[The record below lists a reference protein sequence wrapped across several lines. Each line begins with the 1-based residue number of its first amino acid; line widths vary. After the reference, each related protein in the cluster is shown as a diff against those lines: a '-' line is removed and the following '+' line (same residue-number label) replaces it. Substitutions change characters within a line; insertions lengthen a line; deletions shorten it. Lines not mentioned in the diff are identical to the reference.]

1 MGSERNIFKKR
12 VNYKP
17 FEYPEVMT
25 FIEAINKSYWVHSE
39 VDFTADIQDF
49 KTNLDD
55 REREVVKRS
64 LLSIAQV
71 EISVKTFW
79 GDLYNYFPKPEING
93 LGSTFAECEWRHSE
107 AYSRL
112 LEVLGYNEEFEKLL
126 EIPVFKNKIDFIQE
140 NLAKDIPIVWR
151 LMFFTIIIENASLF
165 SQFAN
170 ILSFTRFK
178 GYMKNTSNIIAW
190 TSIDEQCFPLNT
202 EVLTP
207 LGWKLISDMK
217 LGDKVYGFKEGNL
230 QEEEVIK
237 TIRKSFKGNLITI
250 GNKRH
255 SISTTPNHE
264 FIYKKSSDWLKSTAD
279 NLKLNNHMQI
289 PVTSNFKSNSTLKL
303 SDLDR
308 LKIAI
313 QADGTQLYW
322 NNEGGDKLP
331 RGKEGGNNYSIAL
344 YKERKVLR
352 LRNILE
358 SLGVE
363 FSETEIFNNS
373 KKGTYFRFHLDY
385 LSDYKNL
392 DWIYKYELS
401 KEFCEEFIQEV
412 LLWDG
417 HVSNTEK
424 CYTTTNKSNIKI
436 VEHMAIL
443 AGYRTSI
450 YENKDSDRSENY
462 NNCFKINLTNKDS
475 EVVLG
480 NSYNKTNDYFY
491 DQDVVC
497 ITVPSGGIIVK
508 QGDKA
513 PFITGNCHANAG
525 IYLINKLNEEGHISD
540 KFIETVPNI
549 VTSYIEQESQLLDWV
564 YEEGELDSFTKEDM
578 LNFMKYRVDESLI
591 KMGFPKVFN
600 ISYEQYKPMAWFEEE
615 VFANE
620 LDDFFAKRPT
630 AYTKHDKPITKNDL
644 F

>member
-1 MGSERNIFKKR
+1 MGLFDKR
-12 VNYKP
+12 IAYKP
-17 FEYPEVMT
+17 FEYPEVMK
-25 FIEAINKSYWVHSE
+25 FVESINKSFWVHSE
-39 VDFTADIQDF
+39 VDFTADVQDF
-49 KTNLDD
+49 KTNLSDK
-55 REREVVKRS
+55 EKEVVKRS
-64 LLSIAQV
+64 LLGIAQV
-71 EISVKTFW
+71 EVGVKTFW
-79 GDLYNYFPKPEING
+79 GDLYKHFPKPEING
-93 LGSTFAECEWRHSE
+93 LGATFSENEFRHSE
-107 AYSRL
+107 AYSQL
-112 LEVLGYNEEFEKLL
+112 LEVLGYNEEFEELVNTPVIQRKIEYINHNLSNSDIVSKLL
-126 EIPVFKNKIDFIQE
+126 
-140 NLAKDIPIVWR
+140 
-151 LMFFTIIIENASLF
+151 FFTIVIENVSLF
-165 SQFAN
+165 SQFAD

-178 GYMKNTSNIIAW
+178 GYMKNISNIIAW

-264 FIYKKSSDWLKSTAD
+264 FIYKKSSDWLKSTAE

-373 KKGTYFRFHLDY
+373 KKGTCFRFHLDY

-525 IYLINKLNEEGHISD
+525 IYLINTLQKEGHVINEELFQKQVI
-540 KFIETVPNI
+540 
-549 VTSYIEQESQLLDWV
+549 SYIEEESLLLDWI
-564 YEEGELDSFTKEDM
+564 YEEGELDFFTKEDM
-578 LNFMKYRVDESLI
+578 LNFMKYRVDESLVNI
-591 KMGFPKVFN
+591 GMTKVFN
-600 ISYEQYKPMAWFEEE
+600 ITGEQYKPMAWFEEE
-615 VFANE
+615 IFANSQI
-620 LDDFFAKRPT
+620 DFFASRPT
-630 AYTKHDKPITKNDL
+630 DYTKHDKSINASDL

>member
-1 MGSERNIFKKR
+1 MGLFDKR
-12 VNYKP
+12 IAYKP
-17 FEYPEVMT
+17 FEYPEVMK
-25 FIEAINKSYWVHSE
+25 FVESINKSFWVHSE
-39 VDFTADIQDF
+39 VDFTADVQDF
-49 KTNLDD
+49 KTNLSDK
-55 REREVVKRS
+55 EKEVVKRS
-64 LLSIAQV
+64 LLGIAQV
-71 EISVKTFW
+71 EVGVKTFW
-79 GDLYNYFPKPEING
+79 GDLYKHFPKPEING
-93 LGSTFAECEWRHSE
+93 LGATFSENEFRHSE
-107 AYSRL
+107 AYSQL
-112 LEVLGYNEEFEKLL
+112 LEVLGYNEEFEELVNTPVIQRKIEYINHNLSNSDIVSKLL
-126 EIPVFKNKIDFIQE
+126 
-140 NLAKDIPIVWR
+140 
-151 LMFFTIIIENASLF
+151 FFTIVIENVSLF
-165 SQFAN
+165 SQFAD

-178 GYMKNTSNIIAW
+178 GYMKNISNIIAW

-202 EVLTP
+202 KVLTP

-264 FIYKKSSDWLKSTAD
+264 FIYKKSSDWLKSTAE

-373 KKGTYFRFHLDY
+373 KKGTCFRFHLDY

-525 IYLINKLNEEGHISD
+525 IYLINTLQKEGHIINEELFQ
-540 KFIETVPNI
+540 KQVI
-549 VTSYIEQESQLLDWV
+549 SYIEEESLLLDWI
-564 YEEGELDSFTKEDM
+564 YEEGELDFFTKEDM
-578 LNFMKYRVDESLI
+578 LNFMKYRVDESLVNI
-591 KMGFPKVFN
+591 GMSKIFN
-600 ISYEQYKPMAWFEEE
+600 ITGEQYKPMAWFEEE
-615 VFANE
+615 IFANSQI
-620 LDDFFAKRPT
+620 DFFASRPVD
-630 AYTKHDKPITKNDL
+630 YTKHDKSITANDL

>member
-1 MGSERNIFKKR
+1 MGSERDIFKKR

-25 FIEAINKSYWVHSE
+25 FIDSINKSYWVHSE
-39 VDFTADIQDF
+39 VDFTADVQDF
-49 KTNLDD
+49 KTNLEEK
-55 REREVVKRS
+55 EREVIKRS

-71 EISVKTFW
+71 EVGVKTFW
-79 GDLYNYFPKPEING
+79 GDLYKHFPKPELNG
-93 LGSTFAECEWRHSE
+93 LGATFAENEFRHSE

-112 LEVLGYNEEFEKLL
+112 LEVLGYNDEFEKLI
-126 EIPVFKNKIDFIQE
+126 EIPVFKKRLEYISH
-140 NLAKDIPIVWR
+140 NLGIGDISWKLI
-151 LMFFTIIIENASLF
+151 FFTIVIENASLF

-170 ILSFTRFK
+170 ILSLTRFK

-373 KKGTYFRFHLDY
+373 KKGTCFRFHLDY

-525 IYLINKLNEEGHISD
+525 IYLINQLRQEGHISD
-540 KFIETVPNI
+540 RFIETIPEV
-549 VTSYIEQESQLLDWV
+549 IEEFINQESDLLDWI
-564 YEEGELDSFTKEDM
+564 YEEGELDFFTKEDM
-578 LNFMKYRVDESLI
+578 LNFMKYRIDESLV
-591 KMGFPKVFN
+591 KMGFNKVFN
-600 ISYEQYKPMAWFEEE
+600 ITYEQYKPMLWFEEE
-615 VFANE
+615 VFAQAQ
-620 LDDFFAKRPT
+620 DDFFAKRPVD
-630 AYTKHDKPITKNDL
+630 YTKHDKPITKNDL

>member
-1 MGSERNIFKKR
+1 MNNIFEKR

-25 FIEAINKSYWVHSE
+25 FVDSINKSYWVHSE

-49 KTNLDD
+49 KTNLEEK
-55 REREVVKRS
+55 EREVIKRS

-71 EISVKTFW
+71 EVGVKTFW
-79 GDLYNYFPKPEING
+79 GDLYKHFPKPEING
-93 LGSTFAECEWRHSE
+93 LGATFSESEFRHSE

-112 LEVLGYNEEFEKLL
+112 LEVLGYNDEFEKLI
-126 EIPVFKNKIDFIQE
+126 EIPVFKKRLEYISH
-140 NLAKDIPIVWR
+140 NLGAGDISWKLI
-151 LMFFTIIIENASLF
+151 FFTIVIENASLF

-170 ILSFTRFK
+170 ILSLTRFK

-237 TIRKSFKGNLITI
+237 TIRKPFKGNLITI

-264 FIYKKSSDWLKSTAD
+264 FIYKKSSYWLKSTAE

-313 QADGTQLYW
+313 QADGTQLRW
-322 NNEGGDKLP
+322 NNKGGDKLP

-373 KKGTYFRFHLDY
+373 KKGTCFMFHLDY

-392 DWIYKYELS
+392 DWVYKYELS

-480 NSYNKTNDYFY
+480 NSYNKTNEYFY

-525 IYLINKLNEEGHISD
+525 IYLIDQLNREGHISNR
-540 KFIETVPNI
+540 FIETIPDVI
-549 VTSYIEQESQLLDWV
+549 EDYIKQESDLLDWI
-564 YEEGELDSFTKEDM
+564 YEDGELDFFTKEDM
-578 LNFMKYRVDESLI
+578 LNFMKYRIDESLI
-591 KMGFPKVFN
+591 NMGFNKVFN
-600 ISYEQYKPMAWFEEE
+600 ITQEQYQPMKWFEEE

-620 LDDFFAKRPT
+620 LDDFFCKRPT
-630 AYTKHDKPITKNDL
+630 AYTKHDKSITVNDL